1 MANVSTSDSK
11 IGSGISAEDAKVIT
25 SIVQTL
31 DTTQDIAKYI
41 QKYDGKNWSVLSVP
55 ATWGAKNPEAYAV
68 LSVGDNYLTFS
79 KNVTLQEQ
87 QYSQIIFVWPD
98 FKYLNYPLFLKTL
111 IIFLSNSFKLKL
123 LSINLGMNELDLD
136 FRIFYLF
143 PFLDGYWHFQN
154 KNHQFNELIEIGT
167 EGTSNYSCAL
177 WSADLIVPV
186 FHLR

>member
-87 QYSQIIFVWPD
+87 QYSQIIFV
-98 FKYLNYPLFLKTL
+98 
-111 IIFLSNSFKLKL
+111 
-123 LSINLGMNELDLD
+123 
-136 FRIFYLF
+136 
-143 PFLDGYWHFQN
+143 
-154 KNHQFNELIEIGT
+154 
-167 EGTSNYSCAL
+167 
-177 WSADLIVPV
+177 
-186 FHLR
+186 